1 MRLNWE
7 KVFELKFLLHS
18 SPSLPIGNYY
28 SAEFKYKF
36 QHDQLTN
43 LTVTCGNQNHKWRK
57 KHFVLELQMFVV
69 SDLVFLSKMFVVSE
83 ADLVFWQKC
92 WEHSP
97 QVGPKWGPRGEYG
110 AQSHCHHH
118 LHCHESTSPTLCRQH
133 KQHCFLN
140 IICHAVLQSSSS
152 ILIYLCNIGSSQRSF
167 RLLTSG
173 GAPGGVCDSIAPSR
187 LSHTSHPHQ
196 SQANLK

>member
-1 MRLNWE
+1 MNWE
-7 KVFELKFLLHS
+7 KVFELKFLFHS

-28 SAEFKYKF
+28 SAQFKYKF

-43 LTVTCGNQNHKWRK
+43 LTGSGNQNHKRRIFLFWSYKCLLSPILFSWVRCLLSRRRIL
-57 KHFVLELQMFVV
+57 F
-69 SDLVFLSKMFVVSE
+69 SDRNVESTRL
-83 ADLVFWQKC
+83 
-92 WEHSP
+92 
-97 QVGPKWGPRGEYG
+97 KWDPSGDPGGEYG

-118 LHCHESTSPTLCRQH
+118 LHCHESTSPSLCRQH

-140 IICHAVLQSSSS
+140 IIFHAVLQSSSS